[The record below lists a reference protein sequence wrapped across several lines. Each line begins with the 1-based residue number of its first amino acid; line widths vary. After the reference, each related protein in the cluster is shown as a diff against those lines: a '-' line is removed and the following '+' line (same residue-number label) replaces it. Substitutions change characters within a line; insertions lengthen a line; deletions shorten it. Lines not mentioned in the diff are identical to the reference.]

1 MLRDQYTTYSTGTF
15 LFASW
20 EEVEQ
25 KVVSFVDVNLPG
37 FITYYKLQG
46 GPSTENRIT
55 DLLSFYFYTCQQ
67 GYHPFFF
74 GKNPTQQTGY
84 RESDL
89 GVFAKDPSMTPL
101 VPIFEFEA
109 KKLSPTSNN
118 HEYVYGTRGG
128 MERFKREI
136 HSPHLPHCGMLG
148 YVLDKEP
155 NYWMGQIN
163 NWITNLAT
171 QSPLNGIDWRGDDEL
186 LHPIGTTITFSKCK
200 SRNKRVTLPDIFI
213 IHYLIDLT

>member
-1 MLRDQYTTYSTGTF
+1 M
-15 LFASW
+15 
-20 EEVEQ
+20 
-25 KVVSFVDVNLPG
+25 VSFVDFYISD
-37 FITYYKLQG
+37 FIPLYKAQG
-46 GPSTENRIT
+46 SPTSENRIT
-55 DLLSFYFYTCQQ
+55 DLLFIYFNSCNQ
-67 GYHPFFF
+67 GYLPFFF

-84 RESDL
+84 RESDM
-89 GVFAKDPSMTPL
+89 GIFANDIEMKPL
-101 VPIFEFEA
+101 LPIFEFEA
-109 KKLSPTSNN
+109 KKLSSTSNN